1 LGRSEQRG
9 TWLAAEVY
17 RNEEPFLLYRGDSQ
31 CGEQPLGMEDRETCG
46 LGGEAGNR
54 LILPP
59 AMHRLLL
66 TKKLPLSLAELA
78 TESTAQE
85 RRAGNF

>member
-1 LGRSEQRG
+1 LSWGEQRG
-9 TWLAAEVY
+9 IWFVAGVD
-17 RNEEPFLLYRGDSQ
+17 RDEEASFLNGRIPDPQRRRLGWRITRG
-31 CGEQPLGMEDRETCG
+31 E
-46 LGGEAGNR
+46 EAVNR
-54 LILPP
+54 SILPP